1 MWTIHAYSILRAGWV
16 CLPEVPTS
24 RSAFF
29 GFLRRGFCTPE
40 NVRSRIT
47 TAAPRADSSG
57 RRVFCQ
63 CGIQLQ
69 RSAATDPPAAAGPA
83 PQHLF
88 KMSKNSKFLR
98 RLCEGRATI
107 RDTPCRARWF
117 RIIPALP
124 RGAQRRRRRRAPH
137 CRDLS
142 SCRRLCRCRPPRPC
156 LTPVCA
162 GLARGPIMPSVH
174 VPCSSP
180 TAVVASFL
188 VRLGSTLRG

>member
-1 MWTIHAYSILRAGWV
+1 MVLS
-16 CLPEVPTS
+16 CP
-24 RSAFF
+24 
-29 GFLRRGFCTPE
+29 GFCTPE

-47 TAAPRADSSG
+47 TAAPRVDSSG
-57 RRVFCQ
+57 SRVFRQ
-63 CGIQLQ
+63 CPIHSQT
-69 RSAATDPPAAAGPA
+69 SAATDPPPAAGPA

-88 KMSKNSKFLR
+88 FTAKIVNSFDGPYD
-98 RLCEGRATI
+98 ERATI
-107 RDTPCRARWF
+107 RDGPCRARWF